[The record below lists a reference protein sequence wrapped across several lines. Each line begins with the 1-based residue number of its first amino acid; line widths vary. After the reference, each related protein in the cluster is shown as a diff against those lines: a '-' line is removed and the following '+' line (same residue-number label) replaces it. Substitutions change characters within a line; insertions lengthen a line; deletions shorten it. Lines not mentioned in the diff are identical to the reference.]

1 VRPIANIA
9 DIRELARRKLPR
21 PIFDWVDGGSFD
33 ERTLRA
39 NTQDF
44 AKLRFQQRALV
55 DVSQRSAAT
64 TILGQASSM
73 PVVISPTGLG
83 GILRARGGETLSAR
97 AAAAETIPFCLAML
111 SVYPLEEVVA
121 AAGTVWLQIAMLKR
135 RELIRDLVKR
145 AETAGCPALIMTAT
159 MPVPSRLTRSVHNR
173 LYEAL
178 PPRLTPRNIVAYGP
192 HFDWLWQT
200 FTGRPMQLGNF
211 VGAFQSRAQELLE
224 VLGDFDASTS
234 WEAFDW
240 LRGIWP
246 RKLIVKGI
254 VNAADAKRAVER
266 GADGVLVSNHGGIQL
281 DDAPSTISTL
291 QEVVEAVDGRAEVL
305 LDGGVRS
312 GQDVLKAIGLGAK
325 ACLIGRA
332 PLYGLAVD
340 GEAGVRRVIN
350 LIREEID
357 ITMALTG
364 VNDMTTA
371 RSSIL
376 YPQPHADRFWPS
388 RS

>member
-1 VRPIANIA
+1 VQPIANIA

-21 PIFDWVDGGSFD
+21 PIFDWVDGGSFE

-39 NTQDF
+39 NTGDF
-44 AKLRFQQRALV
+44 ARLRFRQRALI
-55 DVSQRSAAT
+55 DVSRRSAGAT
-64 TILGQASSM
+64 IMGQASSL
-73 PVVISPTGLG
+73 PLVISPTGLG
-83 GILRARGGETLSAR
+83 GILRSRGGETLSAR
-97 AAAAETIPFCLAML
+97 AAAAEKIPFCLAML

-121 AAGTVWLQIAMLKR
+121 EAGTVWLQIAMLKR
-135 RELIRDLVKR
+135 REMIRDLVKR
-145 AETAGCPALIMTAT
+145 AEVAGCPVLILTAT

-178 PPRLTPRNIVAYGP
+178 PPRLTPRNIIAYGP
-192 HFDWLWQT
+192 HFEWLWQT

-211 VGAFQSRAQELLE
+211 VGAYKSRAEELIG
-224 VLGDFDASTS
+224 VLGDFDPSTS
-234 WEAFDW
+234 WDALEW

-291 QEVVEAVDGRAEVL
+291 SEVVEAVNGRAEVL

-312 GQDVLKAIGLGAK
+312 GQDVLKAIGLGAT

-332 PLYGLAVD
+332 PLYGLAAE

-350 LIREEID
+350 VIREEID

-364 VNDMTTA
+364 VTDMAMA

-376 YPQPHADRFWPS
+376 YALEQTGPFK
-388 RS
+388 

>member
-1 VRPIANIA
+1 VQPIANVA

-39 NTQDF
+39 NSHDF
-44 AKLRFQQRALV
+44 SKLKFRQRALV
-55 DVSQRSAAT
+55 DVSARTPAT
-64 TILGQASSM
+64 TILGQPASM
-73 PVVISPTGLG
+73 PLIVSPTGLG
-83 GILRARGGETLSAR
+83 GILRSRGGETLSAR
-97 AAAAETIPFCLAML
+97 AAAAEKIPFCLAML
-111 SVYPLEEVVA
+111 SVYPLEEVIA
-121 AAGTVWLQIAMLKR
+121 AAGIVWLQIAMLKR

-145 AETAGCPALIMTAT
+145 AEIAGCPVLIMTAT
-159 MPVPSRLTRSVHNR
+159 MPVPSRLTRSIHNR

-178 PPRLTPRNIVAYGP
+178 PPKLTPRNLIAYGP

-211 VGAFQSRAQELLE
+211 AGAFKSRAEELLE
-224 VLGDFDASTS
+224 VLGDFDSSTT
-234 WEAFDW
+234 WEAMEW
-240 LRGIWP
+240 LRKIWP
-246 RKLIVKGI
+246 RKLVVKGI
-254 VNAADAKRAVER
+254 VNAEDAKRAVER

-291 QEVVEAVDGRAEVL
+291 REVVDAVDGRAEVL

-312 GQDVLKAIGLGAK
+312 GQDILKAVALGATG
-325 ACLIGRA
+325 CLAGRA

-340 GEAGVRRVIN
+340 GEAGVRRVIS

-364 VNDMTTA
+364 VTDIAGA
-371 RSSIL
+371 RASIL
-376 YPQPHADRFWPS
+376 YPQDHGSLFR
-388 RS
+388 

>member
-1 VRPIANIA
+1 MAVQPIANVA

-39 NTQDF
+39 NSHDF
-44 AKLRFQQRALV
+44 SKLKFRQRALV
-55 DVSQRSAAT
+55 DVSARTPAT
-64 TILGQASSM
+64 TILGQPASM
-73 PVVISPTGLG
+73 PLIVSPTGLG
-83 GILRARGGETLSAR
+83 GILRSRGGETLSAR
-97 AAAAETIPFCLAML
+97 AAAAEKIPFCLAML
-111 SVYPLEEVVA
+111 SVYPLEEVIA
-121 AAGTVWLQIAMLKR
+121 AAGIVWLQIAMLKR

-145 AETAGCPALIMTAT
+145 AEIAGCPVLIMTAT
-159 MPVPSRLTRSVHNR
+159 MPVPSRLTRSIHNR

-178 PPRLTPRNIVAYGP
+178 PPKLTPRNLIAYGP

-211 VGAFQSRAQELLE
+211 AGAFKSRAEELLE
-224 VLGDFDASTS
+224 VLGDFDSSTT
-234 WEAFDW
+234 WEAMEW
-240 LRGIWP
+240 LRKIWP
-246 RKLIVKGI
+246 RKLVVKGI
-254 VNAADAKRAVER
+254 VNAEDAKRAVER

-291 QEVVEAVDGRAEVL
+291 REVVDAVDGRAEVL

-312 GQDVLKAIGLGAK
+312 GQDILKAVALGATG
-325 ACLIGRA
+325 CLAGRA

-340 GEAGVRRVIN
+340 GEAGVRRVIS

-364 VNDMTTA
+364 VTDIAGA
-371 RSSIL
+371 RASIL
-376 YPQPHADRFWPS
+376 YPQDHGSLFR
-388 RS
+388 

>member
-1 VRPIANIA
+1 MQPIANIA
-9 DIRELARRKLPR
+9 DIRERARRKLPR

-39 NTQDF
+39 NTADF
-44 AKLRFQQRALV
+44 GKLRFRQRALV
-55 DVSQRSAAT
+55 DVSGRNAET
-64 TILGQASSM
+64 TILGHSASL
-73 PVVISPTGLG
+73 PLVISPTGLG
-83 GILRARGGETLSAR
+83 GILRARGGETLLAR
-97 AAAAETIPFCLAML
+97 AAVAERIPFCQAML

-121 AAGTVWLQIAMLKR
+121 AAGPVWLQIAMLKR

-145 AETAGCPALIMTAT
+145 AEEAGCPVLLLTAT
-159 MPVPSRLTRSVHNR
+159 MPVPSRLTRSVHSR
-173 LYEAL
+173 LYERI
-178 PPRLTPRNIVAYGP
+178 PPRLTPRNIIAYGS
-192 HFDWLWQT
+192 HFGWLWQT

-211 VGAFQSRAQELLE
+211 AGAFQSRAQELLE
-224 VLGDFDASTS
+224 VLGDFDSSASWDALT
-234 WEAFDW
+234 W

-254 VNAADAKRAVER
+254 VNAADAKRAVEH
-266 GADGVLVSNHGGIQL
+266 GADGVIVSNHGGIQL

-291 QEVVEAVDGRAEVL
+291 GEVVDAVGGRAEVL

-312 GQDVLKAIGLGAK
+312 GQDVLKAVGLGAT

-332 PLYGLAVD
+332 PLYGLAMD

-350 LIREEID
+350 VIREEID

-364 VNDMTTA
+364 STDMERVRT
-371 RSSIL
+371 SIL
-376 YPQPHADRFWPS
+376 YPPDREKIL
-388 RS
+388 